1 MDLVSVIIPFYK
13 KKKYISETVNSI
25 LEQTYENIE
34 IVIVYDDSE
43 KNDLNFLKKKFS
55 DNDKIR
61 IIVNDKN
68 LGAGLSRNRGIAAAK
83 GRYIGFIDADDLWS
97 EEKIS
102 KQITFMK
109 KNNFQVSHTSYKII
123 SEKGA
128 ILNIRKSR
136 YFNNYKNILTSCDIG
151 LSSVLLKKRLITEEN
166 KFANL
171 KTKEDFVLWLKILKS
186 GFEIGALEE
195 PLMSWRKTKG
205 SLSSS
210 IFQKLKDGFKVYN
223 HYMNYNL
230 IKSLYLLISLSINYL
245 KKL

>member
-13 KKKYISETVNSI
+13 KRKFICETVSSI
-25 LEQTYENIE
+25 LEQTYKNIE
-34 IVIVYDDSE
+34 IVIIYDDPE
-43 KNDLNFLKKKFS
+43 KDDLNFLRKNFS
-55 DNDKIR
+55 ENDKIR
-61 IIVNDKN
+61 IIVNNRN
-68 LGAGLSRNRGIAAAK
+68 LGAGLSRNKGIASAK
-83 GRYIGFIDADDLWS
+83 GIYVGFIDADDLWS
-97 EEKIS
+97 KEKIS

-123 SEKGA
+123 SEEGE
-128 ILNIRKSR
+128 ILNTRKSK

-151 LSSVLLKKRLITEEN
+151 LSSVLLKKTLITEEI

-186 GFEIGALEE
+186 GFEIGAVEE

>member
-13 KKKYISETVNSI
+13 KKKYISETVSSV

-34 IVIVYDDSE
+34 IIIVYDDLE
-43 KNDLNFLKKKFS
+43 KNDLNFLRKNFS
-55 DNDKIR
+55 NNSKIR
-61 IIVNDKN
+61 IIINDRN
-68 LGAGLSRNRGIAAAK
+68 LGAGLSRNKGIAVAK
-83 GRYIGFIDADDLWS
+83 GRYVGFIDADDLWS
-97 EEKIS
+97 REKIS

-109 KNNFQVSHTSYKII
+109 KNNFQMSHTSYKII
-123 SEKGA
+123 NEEGE

-151 LSSVLLKKRLITEEN
+151 LSSVLLKKELITDDI
-166 KFANL
+166 KFASL
-171 KTKEDFVLWLKILKS
+171 KTKEDFVLWLKILQS

-195 PLMSWRKTKG
+195 SLMSWRKTKG

-245 KKL
+245 KKS

>member
-13 KKKYISETVNSI
+13 KRKFICETVSSI
-25 LEQTYENIE
+25 LEQTYKNIE
-34 IVIVYDDSE
+34 IVIIYDDPE
-43 KNDLNFLKKKFS
+43 KDDLNFLRKNFS
-55 DNDKIR
+55 NNSKIR
-61 IIVNDKN
+61 IIINDRN
-68 LGAGLSRNRGIAAAK
+68 LGAGLSRNKGIAVAK
-83 GRYIGFIDADDLWS
+83 GRYVGFIDADDLWS
-97 EEKIS
+97 REKIS

-109 KNNFQVSHTSYKII
+109 KNNFQMSHTSYKII
-123 SEKGA
+123 NEEGE

-151 LSSVLLKKRLITEEN
+151 LSSVLLKKELITDDI
-166 KFANL
+166 KFASL

-245 KKL
+245 KKS

>member
-13 KKKYISETVNSI
+13 KRKFICETISSI
-25 LEQTYENIE
+25 LEQTYKNIE
-34 IVIVYDDSE
+34 IVIIYDDPE
-43 KNDLNFLKKKFS
+43 KDDLNFLRKNFS
-55 DNDKIR
+55 ENDKIR
-61 IIVNDKN
+61 IIVNNRN
-68 LGAGLSRNRGIAAAK
+68 LGAGLSRNKGIASAK
-83 GRYIGFIDADDLWS
+83 GIYVGFIDADDLWS
-97 EEKIS
+97 KEKIS

-123 SEKGA
+123 SEEGE
-128 ILNIRKSR
+128 ILNTRKSK

-151 LSSVLLKKRLITEEN
+151 LSSVLLKKTLITEEI

-186 GFEIGALEE
+186 GFEIGAVEE

-210 IFQKLKDGFKVYN
+210 TFQKLKDGFKVYN
-223 HYMNYNL
+223 RFMNYNL

-245 KKL
+245 KKS

>member
-13 KKKYISETVNSI
+13 KRKFICETVSSI
-25 LEQTYENIE
+25 LEQTYKNIE
-34 IVIVYDDSE
+34 IVIIYDDPE
-43 KNDLNFLKKKFS
+43 KDDLNFLRKNFS
-55 DNDKIR
+55 ENDKIR
-61 IIVNDKN
+61 IIVNNRN
-68 LGAGLSRNRGIAAAK
+68 LGAGLSRNKGIASAK
-83 GRYIGFIDADDLWS
+83 GIYVGFIDADDLWS
-97 EEKIS
+97 KEKIS

-123 SEKGA
+123 SEEGE
-128 ILNIRKSR
+128 ILNTRKSK

-151 LSSVLLKKRLITEEN
+151 LSSVLLKKTLITEEI

-186 GFEIGALEE
+186 GFEIGAVEE

-210 IFQKLKDGFKVYN
+210 TFQKLKDGFKVYN
-223 HYMNYNL
+223 RFMNYNL

-245 KKL
+245 KKS

>member
-13 KKKYISETVNSI
+13 KKKYIQETVDSI
-25 LEQTYENIE
+25 LKQTYENIE
-34 IVIVYDDSE
+34 ILIVYDDLE
-43 KNDLNFLKKKFS
+43 KDDLNFLRENFS
-55 DNDKIR
+55 DNHKIR

-68 LGAGLSRNRGIAAAK
+68 LGAGLSRNKGIAAAK
-83 GRYIGFIDADDLWS
+83 GSYIGFIDADDLWS
-97 EEKIS
+97 KEKIT
-102 KQITFMK
+102 KQISYMK
-109 KNNFQVSHTSYKII
+109 KNNFQISHTSYEII
-123 SEKGA
+123 SEEGT
-128 ILNIRKSR
+128 ILSTRKSR
-136 YFNNYKNILTSCDIG
+136 HFDNYKKILTSCDIG
-151 LSSVLLKKRLITEEN
+151 LSSVLLKKELITEEI

-195 PLMSWRKTKG
+195 SLMSWRKTKG

-223 HYMNYNL
+223 YYMNYNL
-230 IKSLYLLISLSINYL
+230 IKSFYLLMSLSLNYL

>member
-13 KKKYISETVNSI
+13 KKKYIYETVSSI
-25 LEQTYENIE
+25 LEQTYDNIE
-34 IVIVYDDSE
+34 IVIIYDDLE
-43 KNDLNFLKKKFS
+43 KDDLNFLRKNFS
-55 DNDKIR
+55 DNEKIR
-61 IIVNDKN
+61 IIVNDRN
-68 LGAGLSRNRGIAAAK
+68 LGAGLSRNKGIAVARGK
-83 GRYIGFIDADDLWS
+83 YVGFIDADDLWNK
-97 EEKIS
+97 EKIS

-123 SEKGA
+123 SEEGA
-128 ILNIRKSR
+128 ILNTRKSK

-151 LSSVLLKKRLITEEN
+151 LSSVLLKKELINEEI
-166 KFANL
+166 KFASL

-205 SLSSS
+205 SLSGS

-245 KKL
+245 KKI

>member
-13 KKKYISETVNSI
+13 KKKYISETVSSV

-34 IVIVYDDSE
+34 IIIVYDDLE
-43 KNDLNFLKKKFS
+43 KNDLNFLRKNFS
-55 DNDKIR
+55 NNSKIKIIINDR
-61 IIVNDKN
+61 N
-68 LGAGLSRNRGIAAAK
+68 LGAGLSRNKGIAVAK
-83 GRYIGFIDADDLWS
+83 GRYVGFIDADDLWS
-97 EEKIS
+97 REKIS

-109 KNNFQVSHTSYKII
+109 KNNFKMSHTSYKII
-123 SEKGA
+123 NEEGE

-151 LSSVLLKKRLITEEN
+151 LSSVLLKKELITDDI
-166 KFANL
+166 KFASL

-245 KKL
+245 KKS

>member
-13 KKKYISETVNSI
+13 KKKYISETVSSV

-34 IVIVYDDSE
+34 IIIVYDDLE
-43 KNDLNFLKKKFS
+43 KNDLNFLRKNFS
-55 DNDKIR
+55 NNSKIR
-61 IIVNDKN
+61 IIINDKN
-68 LGAGLSRNRGIAAAK
+68 LGAGLSRNKGIAAAK
-83 GRYIGFIDADDLWS
+83 GKYVGFIDADDLWS
-97 EEKIS
+97 KEKIS

-109 KNNFQVSHTSYKII
+109 KNNFQMSHTSYKII
-123 SEKGA
+123 NEEGE

-151 LSSVLLKKRLITEEN
+151 LSSVLLKKELITDDI
-166 KFANL
+166 KFASL

-245 KKL
+245 KKS

>member
-13 KKKYISETVNSI
+13 KKKYISETVSSV

-34 IVIVYDDSE
+34 IIIVYDDLE
-43 KNDLNFLKKKFS
+43 KNDLNFLRKNFS
-55 DNDKIR
+55 NNSKIR
-61 IIVNDKN
+61 IIINDRN
-68 LGAGLSRNRGIAAAK
+68 LGAGLSRNKGIAVAK
-83 GRYIGFIDADDLWS
+83 GRYVGFIDADDLWS
-97 EEKIS
+97 REKIS

-109 KNNFQVSHTSYKII
+109 KNNFQMSHTSYKII
-123 SEKGA
+123 NEEGE

-151 LSSVLLKKRLITEEN
+151 LSSVLLKKKLITDDI
-166 KFANL
+166 KFASL

-245 KKL
+245 KKS

>member
-13 KKKYISETVNSI
+13 KKKYISETVSSV

-34 IVIVYDDSE
+34 IIIVYDDLE
-43 KNDLNFLKKKFS
+43 KNDLNFLRKNFS
-55 DNDKIR
+55 NNSKIR
-61 IIVNDKN
+61 IIINDRN
-68 LGAGLSRNRGIAAAK
+68 LGAGLSRNKGIAVAK
-83 GRYIGFIDADDLWS
+83 GRYVGFIDADDLWS
-97 EEKIS
+97 REKIS

-109 KNNFQVSHTSYKII
+109 KNNFQMSHTSYKII
-123 SEKGA
+123 NEEGE

-151 LSSVLLKKRLITEEN
+151 LSSVLLKKELITDDI
-166 KFANL
+166 KFASL

-230 IKSLYLLISLSINYL
+230 IKSLYLLISLSINFL
-245 KKL
+245 KKS

>member
-13 KKKYISETVNSI
+13 KKKYISETVSSV

-34 IVIVYDDSE
+34 IIIVYDDLE
-43 KNDLNFLKKKFS
+43 KNDLNFLRKNFS
-55 DNDKIR
+55 NNSKIR
-61 IIVNDKN
+61 IIINDRN
-68 LGAGLSRNRGIAAAK
+68 LGAGLSRNKGIAVAK
-83 GRYIGFIDADDLWS
+83 GRYVGFIDADDLWS
-97 EEKIS
+97 REKIS

-109 KNNFQVSHTSYKII
+109 KNNFQMSHTSYKII
-123 SEKGA
+123 NEEGE

-151 LSSVLLKKRLITEEN
+151 LSSVLLKKELITDDI
-166 KFANL
+166 KFASL

-245 KKL
+245 KKS